1 MNILPGVIYGFEV
14 CENITLVKAQCNDQ
28 LLSSIIIE
36 TPNTVNYL
44 IKGTSIKV
52 LFKETEVII
61 GKKSDFE
68 ISLQNQ
74 LPCRITEIKKGALL
88 SRISLLFGEHE
99 IRSIITTNAV
109 KKLKLEVDM
118 DVLAMIKTNE
128 LMLAE

>member
-1 MNILPGVIYGFEV
+1 MNILPGIIYDFEV
-14 CENITLVKAQCNDQ
+14 CENLTLVKAQCNDQ

-36 TPNTVNYL
+36 TPTTVNYL
-44 IKGTSIKV
+44 TKGTSIKV

-74 LPCRITEIKKGALL
+74 LPCRIIEIKKGALL

-118 DVLAMIKTNE
+118 SVLAMIKTNE
-128 LMLAE
+128 LMIAE